1 MNILKEKFA
10 LGFTTPSRKRKYTEH
25 VVNDGQT
32 QKRNKGINSFEED
45 RNENQIFLI
54 ESGSDNDEDI
64 FS

>member
-25 VVNDGQT
+25 VVNDEQT

-64 FS
+64 FF